1 MHKQIVL
8 VAVAFAT
15 LGLVVASAEET
26 PTKST
31 EDQVIRKSIGEY
43 CDAFNAGKID
53 ALLSYWNDDADY
65 VDEDGKAYHGKDAI
79 GVLFKGSLEE
89 LKGSK
94 LGLKID
100 NLHLVKPDV
109 AIEDGVATLTGPD
122 GEVSDGRYT
131 VVWIKTGDR
140 WRISSAHDLPK
151 KDRPRETANADY
163 LKPLDWLIGD
173 WTSDDKGRKVNL
185 SAKWVLDK
193 NYIVQDYAVAGEA
206 GDDLKVMQLIGYDPL
221 SGQIKSW
228 SFDSRGGYGE
238 GLWQRDGNTWS
249 SESTGVLPDG
259 RVGNSVNSVRFV
271 DDTHLEWRATGRN
284 IEGQPMPDA
293 EVTFVR
299 AGNAAN
305 EGKP

>member
-1 MHKQIVL
+1 MHKRIIL
-8 VAVAFAT
+8 EAAAFAMLGLAVAH
-15 LGLVVASAEET
+15 AEET
-26 PTKST
+26 PAKSA
-31 EDQVIRKSIGEY
+31 EDQVIRNSISEY

-53 ALLSYWNDDADY
+53 VLLGYWNDDADY
-65 VDEDGKAYHGKDAI
+65 VDEDGKAYHGKEAI
-79 GVLFKGSLEE
+79 GALFKSSLEE
-89 LKGSK
+89 LKGTK

-122 GEVSDGRYT
+122 GEASDGRYT
-131 VVWIKTGDR
+131 VVWIKNGDH

-151 KDRPRETANADY
+151 KEKPAEAANADY

-173 WTSDDKGRKVNL
+173 WTSDDNGRKVNL
-185 SAKWVLDK
+185 STKWVLDK
-193 NYIVQDYAVAGEA
+193 NYIVQDYTVTGET

-238 GLWQRDGNTWS
+238 GLWQREDNTWT
-249 SESTGVLPDG
+249 SESTGVLSDG
-259 RVGNSVNSVRFV
+259 RVGSSVNSVRFV

-293 EVTFVR
+293 EVKFVR
-299 AGNAAN
+299 VIKGTKDA
-305 EGKP
+305 KP